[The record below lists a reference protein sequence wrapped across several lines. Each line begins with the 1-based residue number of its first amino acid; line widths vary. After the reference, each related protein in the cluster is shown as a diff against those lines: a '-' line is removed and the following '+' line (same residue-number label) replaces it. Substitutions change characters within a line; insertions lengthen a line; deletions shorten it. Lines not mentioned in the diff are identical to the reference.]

1 MRTDTFYVQD
11 EPNGVPTIAF
21 VAAPDV
27 ATRDDRLDESIHHA
41 TVDVYDGQKL
51 KCSVSGQD
59 R

>member
-1 MRTDTFYVQD
+1 
-11 EPNGVPTIAF
+11 